1 MGIPQSFGVMYSE
14 LLAAYDIGE
23 GELGWVASVY
33 TGFFLGTSKW
43 FHYNVN
49 KRIRLAAIPCPEV
62 IKLFSCSTQ
71 LSAKFILLINGKM
84 PCQYLLLLVGFIHQ
98 LRE

>member
-1 MGIPQSFGVMYSE
+1 MCGSFVYHMIFMGIPQSFGVMYSE

-43 FHYNVN
+43 LH
-49 KRIRLAAIPCPEV
+49 
-62 IKLFSCSTQ
+62 
-71 LSAKFILLINGKM
+71 
-84 PCQYLLLLVGFIHQ
+84 
-98 LRE
+98 